1 MTIPQSV
8 LQKEHVA
15 MVFGTPI
22 SSYLWADSDTLNA
35 ELRNVIL
42 QQEKADQ
49 GLMRSNV
56 GGWHSKTDL
65 FLWETDCVRK
75 LQDRVSTTALDLT
88 RLMTA
93 SEIPRKVNLRLEC
106 WANVSRRGHYNSV
119 HDHTG
124 ATWSGVYYVSSGEP
138 DNDDPKNGKLEL
150 IDPRVGANVPPLE
163 QGILGGRCIV
173 DPLPGLMVMFP
184 SWLKH
189 MVHPFFGSGERIST
203 SFNVYVQFQQETK

>member
-56 GGWHSKTDL
+56 GGWHSKTD
-65 FLWETDCVRK
+65 
-75 LQDRVSTTALDLT
+75 
-88 RLMTA
+88 
-93 SEIPRKVNLRLEC
+93 
-106 WANVSRRGHYNSV
+106 
-119 HDHTG
+119 
-124 ATWSGVYYVSSGEP
+124 
-138 DNDDPKNGKLEL
+138 
-150 IDPRVGANVPPLE
+150 
-163 QGILGGRCIV
+163 
-173 DPLPGLMVMFP
+173 
-184 SWLKH
+184 
-189 MVHPFFGSGERIST
+189 
-203 SFNVYVQFQQETK
+203 